1 MHALLDR
8 LEFHASGIHL
18 GTDLQDYLGDSKA
31 WWCPT
36 QLAGRL
42 VELSG
47 WQNSAAL
54 TLSLEIALDMQ
65 RQKDPVAWLTAQPSF
80 FFPPDVAVSGLD
92 LSALAVVVL
101 PSSRAVLQAA
111 ERLLRSG
118 GFGLVIVDIGATL
131 ELTLAAQS
139 RLASLAK
146 KHDCV
151 VLCLTHKTAEQS
163 SLGSLIS
170 LRAHSSYRKSGDDCF
185 VCELEALK
193 DKRRSPGWKH
203 TALYSGPEGLR

>member
-1 MHALLDR
+1 MPALLDR
-8 LEFHASGIHL
+8 PEFHAWGIHR
-18 GTDLQDYLGDSKA
+18 GTDLQDCLGDSNT
-31 WWCPT
+31 WWCAPG
-36 QLAGRL
+36 LAGRM

-54 TLSLEIALDMQ
+54 TLSLEMALQMQ
-65 RQKDPVAWLTAQPSF
+65 RQHDPVAWLTAQPSL
-80 FFPPDVAVSGLD
+80 FFPPDVAASGLD
-92 LSALAVVVL
+92 LSALAVIVL

-118 GFGLVIVDIGATL
+118 GFGLVIVDLGATL

-151 VLCLTHKTAEQS
+151 LLCLTHKTVEQP

-193 DKRRSPGWKH
+193 DKRRAPGWKY